1 MPARDEGVGGGVFEA
16 DDAVLGLDLLEAAD
30 ELGGALV
37 LLLGLA
43 AGGLQCLAFGVQG
56 GDGEL
61 LDLEVGLCVGE
72 VLGAGVEPFSDVEQ
86 GEDLVF
92 ADGEQALAEALDD
105 DGPVGVDG
113 FDKALAVLGDLGE
126 PLLCVGDL
134 LVVHGF
140 LLLGGLELVA
150 QRVELGVELV

>member
-1 MPARDEGVGGGVFEA
+1 MNSVARLCSSWALLQVAFNAWRSVFR
-16 DDAVLGLDLLEAAD
+16 AVTASCWTSR
-30 ELGGALV
+30 LV
-37 LLLGLA
+37 
-43 AGGLQCLAFGVQG
+43 
-56 GDGEL
+56 
-61 LDLEVGLCVGE
+61 CVGE

-92 ADGEQALAEALDD
+92 ADGEQALAEALND